1 MRSDLTL
8 GAALQMASY
17 MTALATDQPDLLTKC
32 LGVFAGASLGA
43 LVAAVLS
50 DQPSQAQRIRRFLA
64 AFGSG
69 VFVSVVVMWMWPGK
83 VGVDPREFIF
93 VISGCSAFFGW
104 RVVQKA
110 DSRADRI
117 AERVVDKMEE
127 RAADAVDALA
137 GKRPSHDHD
146 RESGRVRLVPLVLL
160 AGLAAL
166 AWFCRDIIFLIYI
179 MLTGGFGH

>member
-8 GAALQMASY
+8 GAAVQMSSY
-17 MTALATDQPDLLTKC
+17 MVALATDQPDLLTKA
-32 LGVFAGASLGA
+32 LGIFAGASLGA
-43 LVAAVLS
+43 LVAALLS
-50 DQPSQAQRIRRFLA
+50 DQPTREQRIRRFFA

-69 VFVSVVVMWMWPGK
+69 FFLSLIVLWMWPGK
-83 VGVDPREFIF
+83 IGVDPREFIF
-93 VISGCSAFFGW
+93 VVAGCSAFFGW
-104 RVVQKA
+104 RFVAKA

-127 RAADAVDALA
+127 RAEHAVDALA
-137 GKRPSHDHD
+137 GRRATHD
-146 RESGRVRLVPLVLL
+146 REGGRIRLVPLVLL